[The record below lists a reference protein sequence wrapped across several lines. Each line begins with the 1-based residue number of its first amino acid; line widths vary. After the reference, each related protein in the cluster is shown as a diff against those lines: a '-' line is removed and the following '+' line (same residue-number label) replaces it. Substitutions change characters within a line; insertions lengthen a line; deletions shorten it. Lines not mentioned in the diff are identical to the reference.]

1 MIIRLGRLRISATL
15 LPPIPN
21 NPTTAID
28 REIADR
34 RAKHQ
39 AVKPL
44 LDQRREFIINQLR
57 KSS

>member
-21 NPTTAID
+21 NPATALD

-34 RAKHQ
+34 RAKHLP
-39 AVKPL
+39 VKPL
-44 LDQRREFIINQLR
+44 LNQRRQMVINDLR
-57 KSS
+57 KS